1 MQKAIQAAKI
11 ISKNLDEDA
20 THVLEEYNL
29 HTAFD
34 SIYFMGLENKVA
46 NTLICA
52 IIYSYDANSNWCDLK
67 KTSFED
73 KENIFKGLKA
83 DMSIEYYQNFID
95 LTNEDINNAIGDF
108 LDLQPDWRF
117 SQVMRSR
124 DFHSKS
130 LKEKNPDFTGL
141 DNDKVIKA
149 KEALGKYIREG
160 LNHRKICDE
169 YMLQIEKDYVNLN
182 HRTEQDFG
190 TKFTDTELAIDPLSW
205 RDFIKHKLI
214 PMREKSKNGQPN

>member
-1 MQKAIQAAKI
+1 MQKAIQAAKQ
-11 ISKNLDEDA
+11 ISKNLDADA
-20 THVLEEYNL
+20 TPTLEEYNL

-34 SIYFMGLENKVA
+34 SIYFMGLDNKIT

-52 IIYSYDANSNWCDLK
+52 IIYAYDASSNWCDLK
-67 KTSFED
+67 KTSNDD
-73 KENIFKGLKA
+73 KLNILKGLKA
-83 DMSIEYYQNFID
+83 DMTVEWYTHFIE

-117 SQVMRSR
+117 SQVLRSR

-160 LNHRKICDE
+160 LNHRKIADE
-169 YMLQIEKDYVNLN
+169 YILQIEKDYVNLN

-190 TKFTDTELAIDPLSW
+190 SKFTEKELSVDILSW
-205 RDFIKHKLI
+205 RHWIMQLNEKKKIKT
-214 PMREKSKNGQPN
+214 ST

>member
-1 MQKAIQAAKI
+1 MQKSIQAAKI
-11 ISKNLDEDA
+11 ISKNLDADA
-20 THVLEEYNL
+20 TPTLEEYNL

-34 SIYFMGLENKVA
+34 SIYFMGLDNKIT

-52 IIYSYDANSNWCDLK
+52 IIYAYDASSNWCDLK
-67 KTSFED
+67 KTSNDD
-73 KENIFKGLKA
+73 KLNILKGLKS
-83 DMSIEYYQNFID
+83 DMTVEWYTHFIE

-117 SQVMRSR
+117 SQVLRSR

-160 LNHRKICDE
+160 LNHRKIADE
-169 YMLQIEKDYVNLN
+169 YILQIEKDYVNLN

-190 TKFTDTELAIDPLSW
+190 SKFSDTELTKVDPLSW
-205 RDFIKHKLI
+205 RQFIQRLN
-214 PMREKSKNGQPN
+214 EKKKAATE

>member
-11 ISKNLDEDA
+11 ISKNLDADA
-20 THVLEEYNL
+20 TPTLEEYNL

-34 SIYFMGLENKVA
+34 SIYFMGLDNKIT

-52 IIYSYDANSNWCDLK
+52 IIYAYDASSNWCDLK
-67 KTSFED
+67 KTSNDD
-73 KENIFKGLKA
+73 KLNILKGLKA
-83 DMSIEYYQNFID
+83 DMAIEWYTHFIE

-117 SQVMRSR
+117 SQVLRSR

-160 LNHRKICDE
+160 LNHRKIADE
-169 YMLQIEKDYVNLN
+169 YILQIEKDYVNLN

-190 TKFTDTELAIDPLSW
+190 SKFSDLELTKTDPLSW
-205 RDFIKHKLI
+205 RQFIQRLN
-214 PMREKSKNGQPN
+214 EKKKAATE

>member
-1 MQKAIQAAKI
+1 MQKAIQAAKQ
-11 ISKNLDEDA
+11 ISKNLDADA
-20 THVLEEYNL
+20 TPTLEEYNL

-34 SIYFMGLENKVA
+34 SIYFMGLDNKIT

-67 KTSFED
+67 KTSTED
-73 KENIFKGLKA
+73 KHNILKGLKA
-83 DMSIEYYQNFID
+83 DMSIAHYTEFIE
-95 LTNEDINNAIGDF
+95 LKNEDINNAIGDF

-124 DFHSKS
+124 DYHSKA
-130 LKEKNPDFTGL
+130 LKEDNPDFGDA
-141 DNDKVIKA
+141 DNDKIIKA
-149 KEALGKYIREG
+149 KEALGKYLREA

-182 HRTEQDFG
+182 HRTESDFG
-190 TKFTDTELAIDPLSW
+190 TKFTDVETKGDILSW
-205 RDFIKHKLI
+205 RFFIQQLNDRKKKAAT
-214 PMREKSKNGQPN
+214 E

>member
-1 MQKAIQAAKI
+1 MQKAIEAARR
-11 ISKNLDEDA
+11 ISKNINEDSFPI
-20 THVLEEYNL
+20 LEEFNL

-34 SIYFMGLENKVA
+34 SIYFMGLENNIA

-67 KTSFED
+67 KNSMDD
-73 KENIFKGLKA
+73 KQNILKGLKA
-83 DMSIEYYQNFID
+83 DMSIEFYTEFIE
-95 LTNEDINNAIGDF
+95 LKNEDINNAIGDF

-149 KEALGKYIREG
+149 KEALGKYMREG
-160 LNHRKICDE
+160 LNHRKIADE
-169 YMLQIEKDYVNLN
+169 YILQIEKDYVGLN

-190 TKFTDTELAIDPLSW
+190 MKFTETELNNVDIMSW
-205 RDFIKHKLI
+205 RQHIQRINERKKI
-214 PMREKSKNGQPN
+214 QNQ

>member
-1 MQKAIQAAKI
+1 MQKAIEAARR
-11 ISKNLDEDA
+11 ISKNIDVDSFSI
-20 THVLEEYNL
+20 LEEFNL

-52 IIYSYDANSNWCDLK
+52 IIYAYDANSNWCDLK
-67 KTSFED
+67 KTSTAD
-73 KENIFKGLKA
+73 KENILKGLKA
-83 DMSIEYYQNFID
+83 DMSVIFYNEFIELKND
-95 LTNEDINNAIGDF
+95 DINNAIGDF

-124 DFHSKS
+124 DYHSKA
-130 LKEKNPDFTGL
+130 LKEDNPDFGEQ
-141 DNDKVIKA
+141 DNDKIIKA
-149 KEALGKYIREG
+149 KEALGKYLREA

-182 HRTEQDFG
+182 HRTENDFG
-190 TKFTDTELAIDPLSW
+190 VKFTDVETKGDIMSW
-205 RDFIKHKLI
+205 RFFIQQNN
-214 PMREKSKNGQPN
+214 EKKKAASN

>member
-1 MQKAIQAAKI
+1 MQKSIEAAKR
-11 ISKNLDEDA
+11 ISKNLDADSSDI
-20 THVLEEYNL
+20 LEGFNL

-34 SIYFMGLENKVA
+34 SISFMGLENRIA

-52 IIYSYDANSNWCDLK
+52 IIYSYDSDSNWSNLK

-73 KENIFKGLKA
+73 KTDILKGLKA
-83 DMSIEYYQNFID
+83 DMSVEFYDAFIE

-130 LKEKNPDFTGL
+130 LKEKNPDFTGV
-141 DNDKVIKA
+141 DNDKIIKA

-160 LNHRKICDE
+160 LNHRKIADE
-169 YMLQIEKDYVNLN
+169 YILQIEKDYVGLN
-182 HRTEQDFG
+182 HRTEQDFK
-190 TKFTDTELAIDPLSW
+190 TRFTDTELKVDIMSW
-205 RDFIKHKLI
+205 RDHIKNLNLQKQ
-214 PMREKSKNGQPN
+214 KAAN